1 MSCLSNSNFLEDML
15 MKKLAI
21 FFPGAGYGMDC
32 PLLYYADF
40 LYETLGFERLKLNYQ
55 NILCEKELPLEEKL
69 CQLRSYI
76 HQHLENIDFG
86 SYDEIIFI
94 AKSIGCTEAGLVAE
108 KYIIPS
114 IENTSAKFH
123 QIFLTPVFEALPFC
137 DTKCHVIIGTNDKAY
152 SLFQEHCTAKHIPL
166 FSVEGGDHSLE
177 IAGKPLESID
187 VLKKVLGTLY
197 E

>member
-1 MSCLSNSNFLEDML
+1 

-32 PLLYYADF
+32 PLLYYTDF
-40 LYETLGFERLKLNYQ
+40 LYETRGFERLKLNYQ
-55 NILCEKELPLEEKL
+55 NILLEKEFPLEDKL

-76 HQHLENIDFG
+76 HQHLEKLDFD

-94 AKSIGCTEAGLVAE
+94 AKSIGCVEAGLVTE
-108 KYIIPS
+108 KYIIPC
-114 IENTSAKFH
+114 IKNTSTKFQ
-123 QIFLTPVFEALPFC
+123 QIFLTPVSEALPFC

-152 SLFQEHCTAKHIPL
+152 SLFQKHCTTNHISL
-166 FSVEGGDHSLE
+166 LSVEGGNHSLE

-187 VLKKVLGTLY
+187 VLKKVLETLS